1 MYNTETYDSAM
12 LHANVNRRNM
22 ASRAAGNM
30 AYFIEQSIFND
41 SRRIVVSVYC
51 FRRYLEALVVFSCDE
66 NTARLSKVC
75 LQL

>member
-1 MYNTETYDSAM
+1 M
-12 LHANVNRRNM
+12 LCATVNRINL

-41 SRRIVVSVYC
+41 SRRLVVSVYC
-51 FRRYLEALVVFSCDE
+51 FRRYLEALVVFSCDD
-66 NTARLSKVC
+66 TARLSKVC